1 MEEEYWAKFRAT
13 GSVADYLSYRESLK
27 HKQGEGQRIQGESDD
42 GKHNGNGNDTGSGT
56 HRGI

>member
-1 MEEEYWAKFRAT
+1 MEEEYWSKFRTT
-13 GSVADYLSYRESLK
+13 GRVADYLLYCASLQQT
-27 HKQGEGQRIQGESDD
+27 HGEQQRMQGESDD

>member
-1 MEEEYWAKFRAT
+1 MEEDYWAKFRTT
-13 GSVADYLSYRESLK
+13 GSVADYLSYRASLK
-27 HKQGEGQRIQGESDD
+27 QTHGEEQRMQGETDD